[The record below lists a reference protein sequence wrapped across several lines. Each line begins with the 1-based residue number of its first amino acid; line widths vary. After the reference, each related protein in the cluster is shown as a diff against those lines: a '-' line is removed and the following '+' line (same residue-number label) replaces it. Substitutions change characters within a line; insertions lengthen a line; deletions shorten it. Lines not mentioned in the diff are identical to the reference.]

1 MTANLSVGAAQGGAE
16 TESVAAP
23 SAATI
28 YTTPNCMQCVATKRA
43 FDKLVVPYTVVDVST
58 DPYVRD
64 LLADMGYRSAPVVIT
79 ATGEHWSGFRPDR
92 IAALNNPAVIASDA
106 TVGVTA
112 CGRATETRP
121 PPALDGAALQW
132 AQQMAQ
138 RSATRARARAA
149 TDTGLSL

>member
-16 TESVAAP
+16 TESVGAP
-23 SAATI
+23 PAATI

-58 DPYVRD
+58 DPHVRD

-92 IAALNNPAVIASDA
+92 IAAMNIPAVIASEAAVDVSA
-106 TVGVTA
+106 G
-112 CGRATETRP
+112 GRATPTRP

-138 RSATRARARAA
+138 RSATRARAA